1 MNDVQMMD
9 RALEIAKQGA
19 QLGEIPVGAVV
30 VHEGRILGEGYNC
43 PITTQDPTAHA
54 EIVAVRRSCER
65 LNNYRL
71 PKGSV
76 LYVTL
81 EPCTMCFGA
90 LIHARVSRVVFGAFE
105 PKAGAVVS
113 QLTLP
118 NQAFYNH
125 SLDIQGGLLAGK
137 SSALL
142 SGFFRQR
149 RQEKRAAKPKLKND
163 NSSFINKKPNYY
175 DLFTFIP
182 K

>member
-1 MNDVQMMD
+1 MIAPFNWAHHSKISYDQYHFWSMGDVQMMD

-19 QLGEIPVGAVV
+19 RLGEIPVGAVV

-54 EIVAVRRSCER
+54 EIVAVRRACER

-142 SGFFRQR
+142 SGFFKQR
-149 RQEKRAAKPKLKND
+149 RQEKRAAKAQA
-163 NSSFINKKPNYY
+163 
-175 DLFTFIP
+175 
-182 K
+182 